1 MDCLLLAVTYLA
13 DLRKAKHANDS
24 TDSTENCSK
33 KPEYELFPLGSSTT
47 FSNKEHVCKLQLTST
62 DWGTS
67 HQKCMELLSRSG
79 QRLHGV
85 NAIGAWTDPQ
95 SAAWPNSG
103 GNPQLHQLP
112 TLGGRLPFNRLNCL
126 PAYGWLSG

>member
-1 MDCLLLAVTYLA
+1 
-13 DLRKAKHANDS
+13 
-24 TDSTENCSK
+24 
-33 KPEYELFPLGSSTT
+33 
-47 FSNKEHVCKLQLTST
+47 
-62 DWGTS
+62 
-67 HQKCMELLSRSG
+67 MELLSRSG

-112 TLGGRLPFNRLNCL
+112 TLGGRLPFNRLNRL